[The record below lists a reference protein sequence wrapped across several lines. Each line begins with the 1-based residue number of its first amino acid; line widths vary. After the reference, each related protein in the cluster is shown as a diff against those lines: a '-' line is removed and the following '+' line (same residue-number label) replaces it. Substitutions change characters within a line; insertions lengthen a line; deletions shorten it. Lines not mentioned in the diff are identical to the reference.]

1 MRCLIMGHKA
11 RSAIIP
17 EESPIKSVKYVGDE
31 GGGMGGGGMGVKRRG
46 SKKIHNRLNSVWSK
60 HTA

>member
-1 MRCLIMGHKA
+1 MGHEA

-31 GGGMGGGGMGVKRRG
+31 GAGGEGAGGMGVKRKG